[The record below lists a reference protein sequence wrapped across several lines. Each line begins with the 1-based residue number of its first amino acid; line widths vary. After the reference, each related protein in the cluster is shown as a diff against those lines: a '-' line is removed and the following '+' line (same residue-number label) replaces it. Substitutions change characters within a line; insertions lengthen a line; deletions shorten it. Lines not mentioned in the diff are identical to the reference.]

1 MNNEKIGKIMKKI
14 KKAQRLNSVLPSPIR
29 KTFAIANEMK
39 SRGEKILDFGIGD
52 IDIFQ
57 SPLPGSTN
65 GKGDILGRTLW
76 GSLCR

>member
-29 KTFAIANEMK
+29 KTFAIANAMK

-52 IDIFQ
+52 IDIGCPRVIREAIKQ
-57 SPLPGSTN
+57 AVNEGN
-65 GKGDILGRTLW
+65 
-76 GSLCR
+76 